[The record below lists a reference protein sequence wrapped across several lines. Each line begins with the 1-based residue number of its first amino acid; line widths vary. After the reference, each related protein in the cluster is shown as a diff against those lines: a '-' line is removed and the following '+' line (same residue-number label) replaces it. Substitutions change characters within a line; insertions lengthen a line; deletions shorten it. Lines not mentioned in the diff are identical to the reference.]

1 MSLDRTRVEQQLARA
16 KEELGAWAKALE
28 QDGVA
33 SDAVKGDPRWRNLNA
48 RIRQISRRLNSIG
61 NIEKVNAECE
71 TRKAEAASAEVEAAP
86 EPTPAPKA
94 KKAKAE
100 PAAEGA
106 PKKEKKEKK
115 PKE

>member
-48 RIRQISRRLNSIG
+48 RIRQIARRLKAIGSI
-61 NIEKVNAECE
+61 EQVNADCE
-71 TRKAEAASAEVEAAP
+71 TRKTEAAAEVEAAP
-86 EPTPAPKA
+86 EPAPAPKA

-106 PKKEKKEKK
+106 PKKEKKEKR

>member
-33 SDAVKGDPRWRNLNA
+33 SEAVKGDPRWRNLNA
-48 RIRQISRRLNSIG
+48 RIRQIARRLRAIGSI
-61 NIEKVNAECE
+61 EQVNAACE
-71 TRKAEAASAEVEAAP
+71 TRKTEAAAEVEAPP
-86 EPTPAPKA
+86 EPAPAPKA

-100 PAAEGA
+100 APAGEAA